1 MFKQLHFKSWMLAL
15 ILIIGG
21 GNLTVSAETST
32 LTFTA
37 KCNGSGTAEDG
48 VAWTV
53 TSDGTESNFDN
64 TKGIHYGTSSTA
76 VKYIKLST
84 SGIKGTIT
92 QVVVNA
98 STASDVSAT
107 ASVTVGGVAFGGAAQ
122 SLTTSAANYTF
133 TGSASGEI
141 VVTVTK
147 PSSAAKALYVKS
159 VAVTYET
166 KTLSSITLS
175 GTYPTSFVEGST
187 FSHEGIIVTANY
199 EDNSAEVVTSHAT
212 FSSPDMSQVGPQTVT
227 VTYQGKT
234 ASYGITITAL
244 PTHTATFSVNGSVT
258 TAEVKEGENITF
270 PTVTNPEG
278 KEFRGWVTEAIDGV
292 TQTAPTMVSSA
303 TMGTADVTYYAVF
316 ATKTPGTAETKTD
329 VLNQAFTGVTGTSYT
344 DWSGKTETSDAVYAG
359 QSAGDNNSIQLRS
372 KNSDS
377 GIITT
382 TSGGKATKVT
392 VVWNSNTASGRTL
405 DVYGKSSAYQA
416 ASELYNT
423 ANQGTKIGSIIYG
436 TSTELAI
443 NGDYAYIGLRSKD
456 GAMYLTSVSIEW
468 VSGTPDTYSDYCT
481 TVPAPETVTVSAA
494 GWATFAPS
502 KDVQFDNEVMSA
514 YIVTG
519 ATTTSATL
527 AAVSSVPAGTPVLV
541 CAEAGTYTL
550 AGASTTPAAVTGNKL
565 LVSDGKVTGNG
576 QNIYALGVQ
585 SNDNK
590 VGFMLVDNDV
600 TIPAGKC
607 YLQITTSSARS
618 FLSLGG
624 GEETAIKS
632 VSTDVNE
639 GTVYD
644 LQGRRVS
651 GVKQGLYI
659 VNGKKVVLK

>member
-21 GNLTVSAETST
+21 GNLTFSAETST

-37 KCNGSGTAEDG
+37 KCNGSGTADDE

-53 TSDGTESNFDN
+53 TSDGSESDFDN
-64 TKGIHYGTSSTA
+64 TRGIHYGTNKAEVT
-76 VKYIKLST
+76 YIKLST
-84 SGIKGTIT
+84 SGISGTIT

-98 STASDVSAT
+98 STASGVSAT
-107 ASVTVGGVAFGGAAQ
+107 ASVTVGGAAFGGAAQ

-133 TGSASGEI
+133 NGSASGEI

-166 KTLSSITLS
+166 KALTSITLS

-187 FSHEGIIVTANY
+187 FSHEGVVVTANY
-199 EDNSAEVVTSHAT
+199 DDDSTEDVTTAAS
-212 FSSPDMSQVGPQTVT
+212 FSTPKMSQVGQQTVT

-244 PTHTATFSVNGSVT
+244 PTHTVSFSVNGSVT
-258 TAEVKEGENITF
+258 TAEVKEGEIISF

-292 TQTAPTMVSSA
+292 TQTAPAMVTSA
-303 TMGTADVTYYAVF
+303 TMSTDDVTYYAVF
-316 ATKTPGTAETKTD
+316 ATKTAGTAVTKTD
-329 VLNQAFTGVTGTSYT
+329 VLNYTMIGVTGTSYT
-344 DWSGKTETSDAVYAG
+344 NWSGKTGTSGAVYAG
-359 QSAGDNNSIQLRS
+359 QSAGGNSSIQLRT
-372 KNSDS
+372 KNSNS

-382 TSGGKATKVT
+382 TSGGKVTKVT
-392 VVWNSNTASGRTL
+392 VVWNENTDNERTL

-416 ASELYNT
+416 ASDLYNT
-423 ANQGTKIGSIIYG
+423 TNQGTKLGSIVMG
-436 TSTELAI
+436 TSTELTI
-443 NGDYAYIGLRSKD
+443 DGDYTYIGLRSKD
-456 GAMYLTSVSIEW
+456 GAMYLDKVSIIW
-468 VSGTPDTYSDYCT
+468 TSGTPDTYSDYCT
-481 TVPAPETVTVSAA
+481 TVPAPETVTVTSA
-494 GWATFAPS
+494 GWATFAPT

-527 AAVSSVPAGTPVLV
+527 TAVSAVPADTPVLV
-541 CAEAGTYTL
+541 CAQRGTYTL

-585 SNDNK
+585 QNGE
-590 VGFMLVDNDV
+590 VGFMLVDDGV
-600 TIPAGKC
+600 EIPDGKC
-607 YLQITTSSARS
+607 YLQIPAGARS

-632 VSTDVNE
+632 FATDVNE
-639 GTVYD
+639 DTVYD
-644 LQGRRVS
+644 LQGRRVN